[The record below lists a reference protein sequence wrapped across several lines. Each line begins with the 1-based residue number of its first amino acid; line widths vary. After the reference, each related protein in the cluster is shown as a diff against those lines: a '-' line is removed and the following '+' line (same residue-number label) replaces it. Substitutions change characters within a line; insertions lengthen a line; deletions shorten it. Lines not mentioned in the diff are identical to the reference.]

1 MIGRPDAIDSITYP
15 KSYPWIEFETND
27 KMREVL
33 RYTGYHLTTGQFGT
47 DGPSLVISAPNDN
60 DYKGKIYICQ
70 HCFQKNASILQEVN
84 GSRVAELFGA
94 SVAACDVN
102 GDGHDDLIVGAP
114 HYAENENFWNTGR
127 AHVFLWNSTTNKL
140 EVSR

>member
-1 MIGRPDAIDSITYP
+1 MIGRPDAINSITYT
-15 KSYPWIEFETND
+15 KSYPWIEFGTND

-47 DGPSLVISAPNDN
+47 DGPSLVFSAPNDN

-70 HCFQKNASILQEVN
+70 HCFQMNASILQEVN